1 MPGSGIPQAAMALL
15 SHHSPLSSLAAAT
28 GFAIFG
34 PNDWAPYLVNGV
46 LLGLTFFAVLR
57 FLAHEGTP
65 FLVAALTTACLSL
78 IPFFQTAVTE
88 FRPDLFQGVLVAF
101 AVLGLFKAPIFSA
114 SWLRQVRLGLLFGI
128 ALLAKPAAFLAAGFV
143 ISFAVIAS
151 TLAFLFDNKRDVSS
165 EIGPIAT
172 SYAYLFL
179 GTAAVFV
186 PYLAISASY
195 IFAYMAQVLVLEHRR
210 VGVQRG
216 LRSTGPLLLDRR
228 GRRCGALLL
237 APGRTPDLPC
247 TNGCGGPHTRQH
259 RADNRQLSVP
269 DRSLRSRFFNAAEAL
284 FPWGM
289 FYATFSLVMARD
301 WSWLFLRVPKR
312 IGSLPAHG
320 TLAVVFCV
328 AYLLTPRPILAVVF
342 PPQMVEAGRAATLDA
357 WTIILDA
364 ERRVRESGRGTPLTV
379 LVNSND
385 TVNAWAIE
393 LEARRGQ
400 LNVRFQYGDFATS
413 AADFVAMARSADL
426 VIVTQ
431 SPQSFLP
438 GAQLGDAFSSGLQAA
453 GFKVLA
459 SIDGRGLPSSQ
470 VFAPPS

>member
-1 MPGSGIPQAAMALL
+1 VSTALR
-15 SHHSPLSSLAAAT
+15 SWKFWT
-28 GFAIFG
+28 
-34 PNDWAPYLVNGV
+34 V
-46 LLGLTFFAVLR
+46 GLTFFAVLR

-195 IFAYMAQVLVLEHRR
+195 IFAYMAQVLVSNI
-210 VGVQRG
+210 GVWEYKGDFVQQV
-216 LRSTGPLLLDRR
+216 LFYSTGEGGGAALSYWLPVGLLTFLVRTVVAVRTRDNIGPTIGSYLCLIVVYAVVSSTPLKHYFL
-228 GRRCGALLL
+228 G
-237 APGRTPDLPC
+237 
-247 TNGCGGPHTRQH
+247 
-259 RADNRQLSVP
+259 
-269 DRSLRSRFFNAAEAL
+269 
-284 FPWGM
+284 GM